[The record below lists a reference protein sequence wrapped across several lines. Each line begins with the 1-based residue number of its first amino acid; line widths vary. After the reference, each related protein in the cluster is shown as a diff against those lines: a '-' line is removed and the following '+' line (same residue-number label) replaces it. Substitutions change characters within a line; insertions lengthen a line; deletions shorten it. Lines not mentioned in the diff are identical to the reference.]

1 MDFKKN
7 NILNNIFF
15 FILYYHFKDPL
26 QTWLLL
32 LGTTYTEILEG
43 PLEGSL
49 KSSYKEQS

>member
-1 MDFKKN
+1 MDLKK
-7 NILNNIFF
+7 NILNNTFF
-15 FILYYHFKDPL
+15 FFNYHFKDPL

-32 LGTTYTEILEG
+32 LGTTYTEILGG